1 MGFIN
6 QRKSGV
12 TVMKTSKNNLF
23 GITMMPIMSG
33 IIVVVLGF
41 LNNAAKL
48 EIAKTG
54 ILTLILTTAVVF
66 YIRMQKDNILSG
78 KYANSIL
85 LISYIL
91 SILLILLPIKPDI
104 FSFWMLGGF
113 IVSLLIDNK
122 LGLIIY
128 FNLTFIICISLS
140 LQLEDIIRFLVL
152 GILMYTLTGAL
163 KNKSTVIYASIIM
176 LSTNITLA
184 FIINNFIFEKSM
196 NYNYLSS
203 FFSILTVLVT
213 AFLLSMLYERK
224 LTKSKEMELG
234 NTDIVDTNSSDEDTT
249 DTMAVEE
256 LTATGLLMNNDKVQ
270 SNISDVGQPLIYPD
284 HGARTSYE
292 LLIADDNVLL
302 KRIREYSEALYQH
315 SAMIGDISERAA
327 NLIGADPTL
336 AKAGGL
342 YHEVGKIIGKD
353 YIEEGQKIADE
364 YAFPNALKEILRQHN
379 IKHEKPASV
388 EAAIVMLTDNVL
400 STVEYIIKTGDN
412 KFTSDKIIDNIFQM
426 RMDKGTF
433 DESGL
438 SLKDYKVLKEFY
450 QNEYNKRG

>member
-1 MGFIN
+1 
-6 QRKSGV
+6 
-12 TVMKTSKNNLF
+12 MKISKINLF
-23 GITMMPIMSG
+23 GITMMPILSG
-33 IIVVVLGF
+33 IIVVISGF
-41 LNNAAKL
+41 LNNASKL
-48 EIAKTG
+48 EITKTG
-54 ILTLILTTAVVF
+54 ILTLILTAAVVF
-66 YIRMQKDNILSG
+66 YIRMQKDNILSR
-78 KYANSIL
+78 KYAHSIL

-152 GILMYTLTGAL
+152 GILMYILSGAL

-203 FFSILTVLVT
+203 FFSILAVLVT

-224 LTKSKEMELG
+224 LTKSKTEQIDKAELLG
-234 NTDIVDTNSSDEDTT
+234 NPEIADCYALEGDTT
-249 DTMAVEE
+249 DTKAVEE
-256 LTATGLLMNNDKVQ
+256 STATGLLTDTDKVQ
-270 SNISDVGQPLIYPD
+270 SNITEVGQPLIYPD
-284 HGARTSYE
+284 CGARTSYE
-292 LLIADDNVLL
+292 LLCADDNVLL
-302 KRIREYSEALYQH
+302 KRIKEYSEALYQH
-315 SAMIGDISERAA
+315 SVMIGDISERAA
-327 NLIGADPTL
+327 SLIGADAIL

-353 YIEEGQKIADE
+353 YIEEGQKIAEE

-400 STVEYIIKTGDN
+400 STVEYIRKTGDN

-433 DESGL
+433 DDSSL
-438 SLKDYKVLKEFY
+438 SVKDYKALKVFY
-450 QNEYNKRG
+450 QNEYRK